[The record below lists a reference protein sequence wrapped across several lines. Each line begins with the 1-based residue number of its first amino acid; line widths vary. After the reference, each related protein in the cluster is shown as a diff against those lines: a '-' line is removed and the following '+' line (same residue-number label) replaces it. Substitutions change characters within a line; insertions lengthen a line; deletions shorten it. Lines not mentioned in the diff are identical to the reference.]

1 VAFTAFLDADV
12 LFPVGLR
19 DTLLW
24 IAALDVY
31 SPRWSADVLEEMR
44 RNVLEEYPD
53 ITPKDM
59 DEMIKQMRRAFP
71 EAEVTGYKSLIS
83 AMPCNEKDRHV
94 LAAAVIAKAGVL
106 VTNNVKDFPKDECA
120 ELGIEVQSADDFLS
134 HALSLDAATVRQA
147 LTRQAAG
154 KKNPPMTLSDVLSRL
169 EWTASAFVAEARTT
183 WGIAIQKDKKT

>member
-44 RNVLEEYPD
+44 RNVLEEFPD
-53 ITPKDM
+53 ISPNDM
-59 DEMIKQMRRAFP
+59 DEMISQMRRAFP
-71 EAEVTGYKSLIS
+71 EAEVTGYQRLIP

-94 LAAAVIAKAGVL
+94 LAAALIAKAGVL

-120 ELGIEVQSADDFLS
+120 ELGIEVQSANDFLS
-134 HALSLDAATVRQA
+134 HALSLDASSVRQA

-154 KKNPPMTLSDVLSRL
+154 KKNPPMTISDVLSRL
-169 EWTASAFVAEARTT
+169 ESTAASFVAEARAA
-183 WGIAIQKDKKT
+183 WGLAIPAQKE